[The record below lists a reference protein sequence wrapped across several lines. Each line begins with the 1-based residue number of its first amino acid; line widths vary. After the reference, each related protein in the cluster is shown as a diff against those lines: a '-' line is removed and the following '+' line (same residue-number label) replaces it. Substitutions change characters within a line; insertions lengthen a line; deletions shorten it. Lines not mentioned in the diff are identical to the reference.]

1 MGCSSAGRRDCRSG
15 SWVRTEAE
23 RLGKGAEQWRVVSA
37 GVGDCK
43 ERGEGGGKLA
53 AQPKAQHSAGL
64 TKATGGRSCSGV
76 LFRRGVLPGR
86 GSFACGDMRKGGG
99 HLRKAHG

>member
-43 ERGEGGGKLA
+43 ERGEGGGEAGRPTQGA
-53 AQPKAQHSAGL
+53 AQRRAYKGD
-64 TKATGGRSCSGV
+64 GGAK
-76 LFRRGVLPGR
+76 L
-86 GSFACGDMRKGGG
+86 
-99 HLRKAHG
+99 